1 MYKYYSKHGWN
12 TFVRILSLVLIR
24 GNRKQEWLH
33 LCGLEIGEGSELSC
47 GISAFPEPYM
57 VTIGKKVYVAADVVF
72 MTHDGALS
80 WMSRALGYTDKRTD
94 KIGSIVVKDNCFIG
108 AKTIIMQNVTITIV
122 LLGWGQLLL
131 KIYQII
137 QLLMV
142 YQQRLFVLRS
152 NIWKNTRSA
161 KTIPADGHMIRKEHT
176 MKRSIV

>member
-1 MYKYYSKHGWN
+1 MLLKLLYKYYSKHGWN
-12 TFVRILSLVLIR
+12 IFVQILSLVLIR

-33 LCGLEIGEGSELSC
+33 LCGLEVGEGSELSC

-57 VTIGKKVYVAADVVF
+57 VTIGKKVYVAANVVF

-94 KIGSIVVKDNCFIG
+94 KINRIVVKDNCFIG
-108 AKTIIMQNVTITIV
+108 
-122 LLGWGQLLL
+122 LLL

-137 QLLMV
+137 RLLLV